1 MIFALG
7 ATGLALVFDSA
18 AGYAFAQLD
27 FKGKNFL
34 FVVVLLT
41 MMVPFQVMMIPLFLE
56 SNYLGLLN
64 TYMGLILP
72 KATTA
77 FGVFMMRSYFA
88 QQPHELGEAARI
100 DGLSEI
106 GIFFRIFLP
115 LVVPGLMTLG
125 IFHLMNNWN
134 DLLYPLMMTTETK
147 MRTLSAGLALFVGER
162 STTYYGPSAGR
173 CIDLHSA
180 ADGSV
185 RFLPEV
191 FHRQR
196 GHQRNEGLIGMNQ
209 NLKNS
214 AQALLAMQ
222 RMSWEQGVAA
232 QAFFEYGR
240 PDIGMLMVREAL
252 RRSDGKGLL
261 GITNPAMDSVDCGAN
276 GLPLY
281 YAYQYTGD
289 RAYWA
294 ALQRLADWLEFS
306 APGAPPANCIITRA
320 AGK

>member
-1 MIFALG
+1 MCIR
-7 ATGLALVFDSA
+7 DS
-18 AGYAFAQLD
+18 

-162 STTYYGPSAGR
+162 STTYYGPQLAGAL
-173 CIDLHSA
+173 ISI
-180 ADGSV
+180 
-185 RFLPEV
+185 LPLMV
-191 FHRQR
+191 
-196 GHQRNEGLIGMNQ
+196 LY
-209 NLKNS
+209 
-214 AQALLAMQ
+214 
-222 RMSWEQGVAA
+222 
-232 QAFFEYGR
+232 AFFQKYF
-240 PDIGMLMVREAL
+240 IASVATSGMK
-252 RRSDGKGLL
+252 D
-261 GITNPAMDSVDCGAN
+261 
-276 GLPLY
+276 
-281 YAYQYTGD
+281 
-289 RAYWA
+289 
-294 ALQRLADWLEFS
+294 
-306 APGAPPANCIITRA
+306 
-320 AGK
+320 

>member
-1 MIFALG
+1 MKKTKEDIVLGTIKYICIAALLIVVLFPMIWLVAGSFKLEKEILSFPPTVFGEHFSMKSFQRIFDAIPFLQYIANTVIFALG

-162 STTYYGPSAGR
+162 STTYYGPQLAG
-173 CIDLHSA
+173 A
-180 ADGSV
+180 
-185 RFLPEV
+185 
-191 FHRQR
+191 
-196 GHQRNEGLIGMNQ
+196 LI
-209 NLKNS
+209 S
-214 AQALLAMQ
+214 
-222 RMSWEQGVAA
+222 
-232 QAFFEYGR
+232 
-240 PDIGMLMVREAL
+240 I
-252 RRSDGKGLL
+252 
-261 GITNPAMDSVDCGAN
+261 
-276 GLPLY
+276 LPLK
-281 YAYQYTGD
+281 D
-289 RAYWA
+289 
-294 ALQRLADWLEFS
+294 
-306 APGAPPANCIITRA
+306 
-320 AGK
+320 

>member
-1 MIFALG
+1 MKKTKEDIVLGTIKYICIAALLIVVLFPIIWLVAGSFKLEKEILSFPPTVFGEHFSMKSFQRIFDAIPFLQYIANTVIFALG

-162 STTYYGPSAGR
+162 STTYYGPQLAGAL
-173 CIDLHSA
+173 ISI
-180 ADGSV
+180 
-185 RFLPEV
+185 LPLMV
-191 FHRQR
+191 
-196 GHQRNEGLIGMNQ
+196 LY
-209 NLKNS
+209 
-214 AQALLAMQ
+214 
-222 RMSWEQGVAA
+222 
-232 QAFFEYGR
+232 AFFQKYF
-240 PDIGMLMVREAL
+240 IASEAT
-252 RRSDGKGLL
+252 SGLK
-261 GITNPAMDSVDCGAN
+261 
-276 GLPLY
+276 
-281 YAYQYTGD
+281 
-289 RAYWA
+289 
-294 ALQRLADWLEFS
+294 E
-306 APGAPPANCIITRA
+306 
-320 AGK
+320 